1 LNLNIEIK
9 FEIIVIS
16 IERIEIRLLRR
27 ISIFCEFFNV
37 PLMNELTIRIKD
49 KIAAKKETCIPIDPT
64 ASYGSLSKTLTLDNK
79 PLCLQ
84 KKKNHIKMIDSKKVN
99 IVFNP
104 YLLNII
110 FCLFIVILLY
120 RPSL

>member
-1 LNLNIEIK
+1 
-9 FEIIVIS
+9 
-16 IERIEIRLLRR
+16 
-27 ISIFCEFFNV
+27 
-37 PLMNELTIRIKD
+37 MNEPTIRIKD